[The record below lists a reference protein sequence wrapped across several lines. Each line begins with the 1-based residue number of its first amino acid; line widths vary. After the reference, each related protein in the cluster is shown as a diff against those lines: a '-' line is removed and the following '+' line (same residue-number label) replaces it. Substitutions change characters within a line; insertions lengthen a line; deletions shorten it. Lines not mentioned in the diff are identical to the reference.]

1 MVFWLVLVIAGTNTN
16 NPAPVLMHVGN
27 YTSSSE
33 CQTAAKGAS
42 YPVRSLTNMPQAFRQ
57 LAEIEAS
64 DEDKTLWLQRA
75 ADWDRLAAEADKR
88 AKAIASRRAG

>member
-1 MVFWLVLVIAGTNTN
+1 MVFWLVLVIAGTNTS

-42 YPVRSLTNMPQAFRQ
+42 YPVRSLTNTSQPTFICIQAN
-57 LAEIEAS
+57 
-64 DEDKTLWLQRA
+64 D
-75 ADWDRLAAEADKR
+75 
-88 AKAIASRRAG
+88 AGSKPPPD